1 MNAHRLQRAAMKFS
15 SFGNSFSSD
24 AGIVQ
29 LMDDL
34 GNALSVNKSML
45 MLGGGNPGQIP
56 QVQAL
61 FRQRMHEILDADDQ
75 FEHLIGNYD
84 PPQGESRFIEALAA
98 LLAREYGWP
107 LSARNIAITNGSQS
121 ASFMLFN
128 MLAGHDDTGAT
139 RRILLPLTPE
149 YIGYADQGITP
160 GMFTSN
166 RPAIEHLGDNQFK
179 YHVDFDKL
187 TVGDDVSAICVSRPT
202 NPTGNVLTDD
212 EVAKLVSLARRHDIP
227 LILDNAYG
235 TPFPHIIFTDA
246 TPVWNENII
255 LCMSLSKLGL
265 AGVRTGIVIANEQI
279 IRALS
284 GINAIVNL
292 TTGGFG
298 AALTVGMVESG
309 EIISISRNIVRP
321 FYEDKA
327 DEAVALVRRELAG
340 YTYAIHRPEGAI
352 FLWLWFPELPISCA
366 ELYQRLKQ
374 RGVLVIP
381 GHHFFPGLAG
391 DWKHKH
397 ECIRVTYSQSADVVE
412 RGIAIIADEVKRAY
426 DEG

>member
-1 MNAHRLQRAAMKFS
+1 MKFS

-34 GNALSVNKSML
+34 GDALSVNKSML

-56 QVQAL
+56 EVQAR
-61 FRQRMHEILDADDQ
+61 FRQRMHDILDQGDH
-75 FEHLIGNYD
+75 FERLIGEYD
-84 PPQGESRFIEALAA
+84 PPQGDARFLKALAG
-98 LLAREYGWP
+98 LLRREFGCP
-107 LSARNIAITNGSQS
+107 LSADNIAVTNGSQS

-128 MLAGHDDTGAT
+128 LLAGRDESGGP

-149 YIGYADQGITP
+149 YIGYADQGVSNH
-160 GMFTSN
+160 MFTAN
-166 RPAIEHLGDNQFK
+166 RPAIAHLDDQLFK

-187 TVGDDVSAICVSRPT
+187 SVGEDISAICVSRPT

-212 EVAKLVSLARRHDIP
+212 EITKLMGIARRHDIP

-235 TPFPHIIFTDA
+235 TPFPHIIFSQA
-246 TPVWNENII
+246 TPVWDDNVI

-265 AGVRTGIVIANEQI
+265 PGVRTGIVIANEQI
-279 IRALS
+279 IRALT
-284 GINAIVNL
+284 GVNAIVNL

-298 AALTVGMVESG
+298 AALTVEMIESG
-309 EIISISRNIVRP
+309 EIITISNDIIRP

-327 DEAVALVRRELAG
+327 KRAVELVRKLFAG
-340 YTYAIHRPEGAI
+340 YNVAIHKPEGAI
-352 FLWLWFPELPISCA
+352 FLWLWFPGLPVSSA
-366 ELYQRLKQ
+366 QLYQRLKE

-381 GHHFFPGLAG
+381 GHYFFPGLTEE
-391 DWKHKH
+391 WTHKH
-397 ECIRVTYSQSADVVE
+397 ECIRLTYSQATDVVE
-412 RGIAIIADEVKRAY
+412 EGIAIIADEVKRAY
-426 DEG
+426 DGG

>member
-1 MNAHRLQRAAMKFS
+1 MKFS
-15 SFGNSFSSD
+15 SFGKSLSSD

-56 QVQAL
+56 QVEAR
-61 FRQRMHEILDADDQ
+61 FRQRMRDILDAGDQ
-75 FEHLIGNYD
+75 FERLIGDYD
-84 PPQGESRFIEALAA
+84 PPQGGSRFVAALAA
-98 LLAREYGWP
+98 LLRREFDWP
-107 LSARNIAITNGSQS
+107 LSAENIAITNGSQS

-128 MLAGHDDTGAT
+128 MLAGHVDSGPA

-149 YIGYADQGITP
+149 YIGYADQGVSRN
-160 GMFTSN
+160 MFTAN
-166 RPAIEHLGDNQFK
+166 RPAIEHLDDHLFK

-187 TVGDDVSAICVSRPT
+187 NVGADIGAICVSRPT

-212 EVAKLVSLARRHDIP
+212 EVMKLMGLARRHDIP
-227 LILDNAYG
+227 LILDSAYG
-235 TPFPHIIFTDA
+235 TPFPHIIFTHA
-246 TPVWNENII
+246 TPVWDDNVI

-265 AGVRTGIVIANEQI
+265 PGVRTGIVVANEQV
-279 IRALS
+279 IRGLAS
-284 GINAIVNL
+284 VNAIVNL

-298 AALTVGMVESG
+298 AALTVEMVESG
-309 EIISISRNIVRP
+309 EIISISNDIIRP
-321 FYEDKA
+321 FYQDKA
-327 DEAVALVRRELAG
+327 NRAVELVRRQLSG
-340 YTYAIHRPEGAI
+340 YDFAIHRPEGAI
-352 FLWLWFPELPISCA
+352 FLWLWFPGLPIGAA

-381 GHHFFPGLAG
+381 GHYFFPGLTD
-391 DWKHKH
+391 DWEHKH

-412 RGIAIIADEVKRAY
+412 QGIAIIADEVKRAY
-426 DEG
+426 DGH